1 MEKVLFDKGWKYK
14 IEDLEPHCPESR
26 WGGAKA
32 GAYDFGATAKKCDED
47 DWRSVD
53 LPYDYVREGRFVLDT
68 ADTEGMGNIPEM
80 QSIRS
85 RLHAGGCLEPKVAW
99 FRKHFIVNKE
109 DLDKNYV
116 IKFDGVYRNCDVY
129 VNQKYVGSYRSG
141 YTYFYFEIS
150 DFLVEGENLICV
162 RVDPRE
168 REGWWYEGG
177 GIYRHVW
184 IYKYEELMI
193 LPYENKV
200 EVFLDEEKKKADI
213 TVSAQVVNR
222 SYKDK
227 DITVSFLII
236 DEKNAKI
243 AESHVDLNVADWE
256 MELAKSV
263 ISLKEGSFELWSVDN
278 PVLYTLKTT
287 IKEKDNNRSYRCED
301 VVFGIRKV
309 EFTADDGFYLN
320 GKRLKIKG
328 LCVHQDHS
336 GVGIGMP
343 DSVVE
348 YRLREM
354 KKMGMNAIRSAH
366 HQPSD
371 VLLDLC
377 DRLGILVFSENRRM
391 SSAEEDIDQ
400 LRKVIKQG
408 RNHPCVFLWGIGNEE
423 INIQHLDETIKV
435 TERLKREIRRLDSTR
450 NFTSAIVCWDGK
462 DRFEYATKYFGVAQ
476 HLDVMGFN
484 YCDTAWDDYH
494 AHFPDQPVIITEIDA
509 ANSSAR
515 GIYST
520 DESKGHFFTL
530 DPDNANKCTDIQ
542 RVKKR
547 FEIGEKFWK
556 ETAKRQYLAGAFL
569 WTGIDYRGEPTP
581 MPWPAV
587 SSTFGILDYCGFRK
601 DSFYYYQSWWGKKPT
616 IHLFPHWNNPVNPGE
631 MLTVYAYCNMDEIEL
646 FVNGKSYGRKAVKS
660 NWYVQWENV
669 VYEPGV
675 LESVGTRGEKEYF
688 EKVVTTKKIDK
699 LMVRKY
705 EENILTSDN
714 ISIWNIDVVD
724 EDGRTVP
731 DACPLIRIVTGK
743 GTTLIGA
750 GNGDPSCHESELS
763 CERHA
768 FNGKLQVTASSDG
781 EPLVEAEII
790 SFD

>member
-1 MEKVLFDKGWKYK
+1 M
-14 IEDLEPHCPESR
+14 
-26 WGGAKA
+26 
-32 GAYDFGATAKKCDED
+32 
-47 DWRSVD
+47 
-53 LPYDYVREGRFVLDT
+53 
-68 ADTEGMGNIPEM
+68 
-80 QSIRS
+80 
-85 RLHAGGCLEPKVAW
+85 
-99 FRKHFIVNKE
+99 
-109 DLDKNYV
+109 
-116 IKFDGVYRNCDVY
+116 
-129 VNQKYVGSYRSG
+129 

-150 DFLVEGENLICV
+150 DFLVEGDNLISV
-162 RVDPRE
+162 RIDPRE

-184 IYKYEELMI
+184 LYKYDELMI

-200 EVFLDEEKKKADI
+200 EVSFDDEKNRVDI
-213 TVSAQVVNR
+213 SVCAQIISR
-222 SYKDK
+222 AYKDK
-227 DITVSFLII
+227 DITVNFGIF
-236 DEKNAKI
+236 DEKNAMI
-243 AESHVDLNVADWE
+243 AEKHVDLNVRDWE
-256 MELAKSV
+256 EEYAKTTF
-263 ISLKEGSFELWSVDN
+263 SLDKGSFEFWSTDN
-278 PVLYTLKTT
+278 PALYTLKTT
-287 IKEKDNNRSYRCED
+287 IILGESDRHIVCED
-301 VVFGIRKV
+301 VTFGIKRV
-309 EFTADDGFYLN
+309 EFTAGDGLYLN
-320 GKRLKIKG
+320 GNRPQIKG
-328 LCVHQDHS
+328 LCLHQDHS
-336 GVGIGMP
+336 GVGFGVP
-343 DSVVE
+343 DSVIE
-348 YRLREM
+348 YRLREL

-391 SSAEEDIDQ
+391 SSAEEDIEQ

-408 RNHPCVFLWGIGNEE
+408 RNHACVFLWGIGNEE
-423 INIQHLDETIKV
+423 INVQHLDETIRV
-435 TERLKREIRRLDSTR
+435 TERLKREIRKLDSTR
-450 NFTSAIVCWDGK
+450 YFTSAIVCWDGK
-462 DRFEYATKYFGVAQ
+462 DRFEYATKYFDVAK

-484 YCDTAWDDYH
+484 YCDSAWDDYH
-494 AHFPDQPVIITEIDA
+494 NHFPNQPIIITEIDA

-520 DESKGHFFTL
+520 DVSKGHFFTL
-530 DPDNANKCTDIQ
+530 DPNNISKCTDIQ

-556 ETAKRQYLAGAFL
+556 ETAERKYLAGAFL

-601 DSFYYYQSWWGKKPT
+601 DSFYFYQSWWGKTPT

-631 MLTVYAYCNMDEIEL
+631 RLTVYAYSNMDEIEI
-646 FVNGKSYGRKAVKS
+646 FVNGKSYGKKSVKS
-660 NWYVQWENV
+660 NWYVRWEDV
-669 VYEPGV
+669 VYEPGM
-675 LESVGTRGEKEYF
+675 LEAVGTKGGKEYC

-705 EENILTSDN
+705 EENILISDN

-724 EDGRTVP
+724 EDGKTVP
-731 DACPLIRIVTGK
+731 DACPLIHIVTGE

-768 FNGKLQVTASSDG
+768 FNGKLQVIVSSDG